1 MKTPREIIDGLSP
14 ADVLAVLKALVRDDE
29 AIAARIARIAT
40 AHLSKIDPGDVA
52 FDLYEELNALE
63 VEEVWDRAGRT
74 RHGYVEPIEA
84 AEQMINGPRPAP
96 VDVR

>member
-1 MKTPREIIDGLSP
+1 LKTPREIIDGLSP
-14 ADVLAVLKALVRDDE
+14 ADALAVLKALVRDDE